1 MISRTSWTTF
11 EMKTFGPD
19 CGAAK
24 NFLQNKIER
33 FKIVYLGIF
42 KISEHSCI
50 KPWEFWSFELFS
62 SSGSKYCLKSVIFDW
77 PTKISNDIRKNQ
89 SCGTFYVDLS
99 NFGLPVWCPLKWR
112 VIH

>member
-62 SSGSKYCLKSVIFDW
+62 SSGSKYCLKASFLTDLQRF
-77 PTKISNDIRKNQ
+77 PMTSEKIKAAAL
-89 SCGTFYVDLS
+89 FM
-99 NFGLPVWCPLKWR
+99 
-112 VIH
+112 

>member
-1 MISRTSWTTF
+1 MISRTNWTTF

-42 KISEHSCI
+42 KISEHSTQ
-50 KPWEFWSFELFS
+50 L
-62 SSGSKYCLKSVIFDW
+62 
-77 PTKISNDIRKNQ
+77 
-89 SCGTFYVDLS
+89 
-99 NFGLPVWCPLKWR
+99 
-112 VIH
+112 H